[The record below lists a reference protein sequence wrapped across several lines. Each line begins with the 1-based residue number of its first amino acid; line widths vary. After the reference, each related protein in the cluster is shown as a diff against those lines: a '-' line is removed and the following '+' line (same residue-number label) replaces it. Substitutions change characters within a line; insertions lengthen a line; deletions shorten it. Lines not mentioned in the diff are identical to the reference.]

1 MEGRN
6 YYDLLGLQRSAT
18 LEEIKEAYHERA
30 RLYHPDSNFYSEII
44 DNALSSEEL
53 AKFQAITAAYT
64 TLSHKSKRAEYDAK
78 LPPELKGWDEESDIE
93 EYVAPPKPAVEF
105 PQFKAE
111 RTPGTISRDLLEEVV
126 TRGSEAYE
134 SDGEEGWTPFIL
146 FAIAIALTT
155 GMVLLWL
162 YS

>member
-1 MEGRN
+1 MSIEDRN
-6 YYDLLGLQRSAT
+6 YYDLLGLQRCAT

-44 DNALSSEEL
+44 DNTLSPEEL

-64 TLSHKSKRAEYDAK
+64 TLSHKNKRAEYDAK
-78 LPPELKGWDEESDIE
+78 LPPELKGWDEEPDLD
-93 EYVAPPKPAVEF
+93 EYLTPPTPSIDT
-105 PQFKAE
+105 PQFKTE
-111 RTPGTISRDLLEEVV
+111 RAPGTISRDLLKEVVNREVEEV
-126 TRGSEAYE
+126 E
-134 SDGEEGWTPFIL
+134 EEGWTSLIF
-146 FAIAIALTT
+146 FAVAAGLTA